1 MKKFILVLLVLSSQ
15 ICLSQEEFFVGSWL
29 NYLDLMYESG
39 YGHVNIEQND
49 IPYVI
54 TPIDSVTKQGFKTSR
69 VNVLKDF
76 GVNFVWMGAPSAW
89 SLSGVNSNLK
99 VFNLFKNHGIKVIGD
114 VDYWFKPLLING
126 NSINTIGTVDFN
138 GEPNNSPYATNNLAR
153 PNYNAIISELET
165 NPMVYGYL
173 LGGEL
178 AYRSGHFYN
187 PGSTKIP
194 EELKTSL
201 GVTSEISPQSLQLAI
216 DSVRKLTRNS
226 LKKIVLQVGTHTYAI
241 NENTDDFRYHEDRI
255 DGSKIPCRPGY
266 YHEFYE
272 DVYDVDPQ
280 DYFQNSS
287 YYPHLVIEGSYFG
300 LNLENS
306 TINNFSY
313 PITSFVYKYSNIQ
326 NCGRSPD
333 GYPLNY
339 SSSNSCTIKNIT
351 WDKCGNS
358 LFGDNRHYLSKF
370 HNINYFT
377 NKGIDVISEFAG
389 FVTKYEQTDSVDIYV
404 GSYLSDLGNWNSTGL
419 VNNANYF
426 WFNAYNSIIHGAIG
440 IIPYIEYPSL
450 YFNPCEETMSIAIC
464 SGINQVELKSYI
476 YNMNSDFFTTLGI
489 SQSQIVLDCNNNYNG
504 LIPDSYMN
512 YYKHIITKAIKEK
525 IFTYNGEF
533 DQSKS
538 NSKTSELSNSRF
550 DYSFWPIGFQDFI
563 APLYNEISLLVR
575 LGFLNK
581 SSVLYRKLDNYDDKC
596 IVPAA
601 NSYIKTKDGN
611 NPGIPPSYTSFIQ
624 DYYNLNGSSDWYTGP
639 TDFDTEFS
647 NENYGLRYVLL
658 SNQDRDN
665 EEYILIVSNPM
676 NLPILDVPLNISH
689 FPVLRDMSEAQLLF
703 TIGQEVVDQT
713 GILNS
718 NYKTQRK
725 LNFSWEESTL
735 DEIQSVFIPINNS
748 KTFSLDF
755 GPLDVHIIRF
765 KRNACTTPPL
775 RKVWSDLNTGRIGG
789 HTLNQNDKPLVIGN
803 FYGDESDE
811 ALIVK
816 YQSNGASWATTQM
829 FVNGNF
835 TNAFNN
841 AGNGWLNRQPLGW
854 FIGND
859 DVFLAGN
866 FINNAAGDEVL
877 CIQDPQTQVVN
888 RAAAMIGFKDDVADW
903 DYWYWSNISD
913 RTKIGSWALTANSK
927 YYIGNFDNDFL
938 DEVMFVR
945 YNNAFIVEIKIQ
957 KYNNQSG
964 TWDQVLSINNP
975 NLGYNMKITVGDFIN
990 SDGKDDIFITNGYN
1004 AKLLKIQ
1011 GQSLIEVWNN
1021 NNSLGNLGSTVQPS
1035 WNLNSTD
1042 IVTSGKFYNP
1052 INSSDNLLL
1061 IRNPSFNNSNS
1072 NASAEIVYYNS
1083 YTNKWYSSWSNYAC
1097 CNSLLDW
1104 KIIDNDY
1111 TKIEYNP
1118 IRLIDGNDLEEA
1130 LLNTHLLAT
1139 RGIESITQNCWT
1151 NNMNANMYTFSNL
1164 NNAKSTLNLE
1174 NPIIEANDNHE
1185 IHFVIIPNPTKTGIT
1200 IQGNHSELI
1209 DDIEVWDILGKKLFN
1224 KREKSHA
1231 AYLDL
1236 SDYNKG
1242 MYIIKVFSNDK
1253 VFINKV
1259 LKE

>member
-1 MKKFILVLLVLSSQ
+1 MTKNKIMKKLILVLLVLSSQ
-15 ICLSQEEFFVGSWL
+15 VCLSQEDFFVGSWL
-29 NYLDLMYESG
+29 NCFDLMYETG
-39 YGHVNIEQND
+39 YGYHNIHLNET
-49 IPYVI
+49 PFVI
-54 TPIDSVTKQGFKTSR
+54 TPINSLTIDGFKTSR

-76 GVNFVWMGAPSAW
+76 GVDFYWMQSPSPW
-89 SLSGVNSNLK
+89 WLSGVNTNLS
-99 VFNLFKNHGIKVIGD
+99 VFELFKNHNVNVIGD
-114 VDYWFKPLLING
+114 VDYWFKPTLIDG
-126 NSINTIGTVDFN
+126 IYINTVGTVDFN
-138 GEPNNSPYATNNLAR
+138 GEPDNPTFFTNNLAR
-153 PNYNAIISELET
+153 PYYDAILTELEE
-165 NPMVYGYL
+165 NPMVYGYV

-194 EELKTSL
+194 INFKDSL
-201 GVTSEISPQSLQLAI
+201 GITSEISPEILQIA
-216 DSVRKLTRNS
+216 RNNVKGLS
-226 LKKIVLQVGTHTYAI
+226 DKKIIIHVGTHSFAI
-241 NENTDDFRYHEDRI
+241 NDNTDDFRYYEKRI
-255 DGSKIPCRPGY
+255 DGDTTWCNDSNY
-266 YHEFYE
+266 YIFIE
-272 DVYDVDPQ
+272 DTLDVNPQ
-280 DYFQNSS
+280 DHFQDQS
-287 YYPHLVIEGSYFG
+287 YYPDIIIEGSYFS
-300 LNLENS
+300 LNLVNVQ
-306 TINNFSY
+306 IKNFSY
-313 PITSFVYKYSNIQ
+313 PITSFAYEYSNLK
-326 NCGRSPD
+326 NCGRSID
-333 GYPLNY
+333 GYPLDY
-339 SSSNSCTIKNIT
+339 SDPLCPIK
-351 WDKCGNS
+351 DVSFDGCGDS
-358 LFGDNRHYLSKF
+358 KFGDNRHYLSKF
-370 HNINYFT
+370 HNIDYFR
-377 NKGIDVISEFAG
+377 NKGLDIISEFSG
-389 FVTKYEQTDSVDIYV
+389 FTTYYKVTDSLYEGVFNT
-404 GSYLSDLGNWNSTGL
+404 DLGNWNSTGF

-426 WFNAYNSIIHGAIG
+426 WFNAYNSIIHGAVG
-440 IIPYIEYPSL
+440 ILPYIEYPSL
-450 YFNPCEETMSIAIC
+450 YLNPCEELLSLAFDEE
-464 SGINQVELKSYI
+464 ELKSSI
-476 YNMNSDFFTTLGI
+476 YNKDSRFFSSLSI
-489 SQSQIVLDCNNNYNG
+489 SQDMIDLDCNSNYG
-504 LIPDSYMN
+504 GRIPDSYMN
-512 YYKHIITKAIKEK
+512 YYKHLITMATKEY
-525 IFTYNGEF
+525 IFTNNGEF
-533 DQSKS
+533 DHSKS
-538 NSKTSELSNSRF
+538 NKESSILSKNRF
-550 DYSFWPIGFQDFI
+550 DYAFWPSAFQDFV
-563 APLYNEISLLVR
+563 APLYNEISLLKR

-581 SSVLYRKLDNYDDKC
+581 SSVLYRKLDYHDEKC

-601 NSYIKTKDGN
+601 NTYIREKVGN
-611 NPGIPPSYTSFIQ
+611 RPGIPESYVTFIQ
-624 DYYNLNGSSDWYTGP
+624 AYYDLNGNSNWYTGP
-639 TDFDTEFS
+639 TDFTSEFS

-658 SNQDRDN
+658 SNQDRAN
-665 EEYILIVSNPM
+665 EEYILIVSNPL
-676 NLPILDVPLNISH
+676 NLPILDVPLNVSH
-689 FPVLRDMSEAQLLF
+689 FPVLRDISEAQLLF
-703 TIGQEVVDQT
+703 TSGEEVVNQT

-735 DEIQSVFIPINNS
+735 DEVPSVIIPINNS

-775 RKVWSDLNTGRIGG
+775 RKVWSDLNSGRIGG
-789 HTLNQNDKPLVIGN
+789 HSLNQNDKPLVIGN

-938 DEVMFVR
+938 DEVLFVR
-945 YNNAFIVEIKIQ
+945 YNNTSIVEIKIQ

-964 TWDQVLSINNP
+964 TWDQVLSVNNP
-975 NLGYNMKITVGDFIN
+975 NLGNNMKITVGDFIN

-1072 NASAEIVYYNS
+1072 DASAEIVYYNS
-1083 YTNKWYSSWSNYAC
+1083 YTNKWYFSWSNYAC

-1118 IRLIDGNDLEEA
+1118 IRLIDETNVEEA
-1130 LLNTHLLAT
+1130 LLNTHLLAI
-1139 RGIESITQNCWT
+1139 RGIESITQDCWF
-1151 NNMNANMYTFSNL
+1151 NNMNSNMYTFSNI
-1164 NNAKSTLNLE
+1164 NNAKSALIIDD
-1174 NPIIEANDNHE
+1174 PIFEGNDNHE

-1209 DDIEVWDILGKKLFN
+1209 DDIEVWDIFGKKLIN
-1224 KREKSHA
+1224 KREKSQT

-1236 SDYNKG
+1236 TEYNKG
-1242 MYIIKVFSNDK
+1242 MYIIKVFSHDK